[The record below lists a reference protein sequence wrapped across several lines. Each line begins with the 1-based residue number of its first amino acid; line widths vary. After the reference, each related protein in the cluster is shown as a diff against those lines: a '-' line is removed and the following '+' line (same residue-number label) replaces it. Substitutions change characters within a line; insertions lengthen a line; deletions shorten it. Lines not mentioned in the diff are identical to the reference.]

1 MSFSKDFVWGVAT
14 SSYQIEGAAQ
24 EDGKGLSIWDVYSHQ
39 PGKTFEGHNGDI
51 ACDHYHRYREDIKL
65 MAELGVKAYRFSV
78 SWPRVL
84 PQGTG
89 PVNEKGIQFY
99 SDLVDEMLKYGITP
113 YLTLYHWD
121 MPYELY
127 RRGGWMNPD
136 SPKWFAEYAG
146 LIASRFGSRVKH
158 YMTFN
163 EPQVFIGLAFVDGVH
178 APGHKY
184 TRKETLQMA
193 HHVLLAHGLAA
204 QAVRSQVPDAK
215 IGYAPTSNV
224 PVPVSDRPEDIN
236 AARQAFFEMPAD
248 GDWSWNTAWWS
259 DPVLLGHYPVDGM
272 KILEKDLPV
281 IGQDD
286 MAVICQPLDFY
297 GQNIYRG
304 VPVRADGNGCPQ
316 SVPYPQGDPKT
327 AIGWHVNF
335 DCLYWGTRFLYE
347 RYQTPIFI
355 TENGMSSH
363 DWVHLDGKVHDPQR
377 IDYLQRHLRWL
388 KKAADEGVD
397 IAGYF
402 QWSFMDNFEWARGY
416 HDRFGIVYVDYET
429 QKRIPKD
436 SYYWYRDVIRENGE
450 NL

>member
-24 EDGKGLSIWDVYSHQ
+24 EDGKGLSLWDIYSHQ
-39 PGKTFEGHNGDI
+39 PEKIFEGHNGDI
-51 ACDHYHRYREDIKL
+51 ACDHYHRYKEDIRL
-65 MAELGVKAYRFSV
+65 MAELGVQAYRFSV

-89 PVNEKGIQFY
+89 TVNEKGIQFY

-146 LIASRFGSRVKH
+146 LIASRLGDRVKN

-184 TRKETLQMA
+184 GRKETLQMA
-193 HHVLLAHGLAA
+193 HHVLLAHGLGT
-204 QAVRSQVPDAK
+204 QAVRSSVPDAK

-224 PVPVSDRPEDIN
+224 PVPVTERAEDIN
-236 AARQAFFEMPAD
+236 AARRAFFEMPVN
-248 GDWSWNTAWWS
+248 GDWSWNAAWWS
-259 DPVLLGHYPVDGM
+259 DPVLLGHYPEDGM
-272 KILEKDLPV
+272 KILEADLPS
-281 IGQDD
+281 IGQND
-286 MAVICQPLDFY
+286 MKIIGQPLDFY

-304 VPVRADGNGCPQ
+304 VPTRADAEGNPET
-316 SVPYPQGDPKT
+316 VPYPIGDPKT

-335 DCLYWGTRFLYE
+335 DCLYWGTKFLYE
-347 RYQTPIFI
+347 RYKTPIFI

-377 IDYLQRHLRWL
+377 IDYLHRHLKWL
-388 KKAADEGVD
+388 RKSAEEGAR

-416 HDRFGIVYVDYET
+416 NDRFGIVYVDYAT

-436 SYYWYRDVIRENGE
+436 SFYWYKQIIKENGE
-450 NL
+450 YL

>member
-286 MAVICQPLDFY
+286 MALICQPLDFY

-388 KKAADEGVD
+388 KKAADEGIG

>member
-84 PQGTG
+84 SQGTG

-316 SVPYPQGDPKT
+316 SVPLSL
-327 AIGWHVNF
+327 IH
-335 DCLYWGTRFLYE
+335 
-347 RYQTPIFI
+347 I
-355 TENGMSSH
+355 
-363 DWVHLDGKVHDPQR
+363 
-377 IDYLQRHLRWL
+377 
-388 KKAADEGVD
+388 
-397 IAGYF
+397 
-402 QWSFMDNFEWARGY
+402 
-416 HDRFGIVYVDYET
+416 
-429 QKRIPKD
+429 
-436 SYYWYRDVIRENGE
+436 
-450 NL
+450 